1 MNYQVNSSRI
11 LKLLT
16 VGILIGSLTS
26 CGNQEAST
34 TKPESASYVEPA
46 IGKSGGFVYRYV
58 GNKQERLDIAGQWA
72 ASDVRSDGEF
82 DPTRVAA
89 YESIQSLPKDNDYKN
104 FLFEYLFQPS
114 FPGEIENVIKLQAI
128 EFAQKFS
135 KQLNKPIT
143 VKIVGITEK
152 NGEYIANEL
161 PSIIPQE
168 SFGNSLEILE
178 DYVSLERF
186 YRRGGTGGGSAW
198 YSFPKKYG
206 YYLAHTS
213 SLATTDTY
221 WPEVVPHEMSHV
233 LTGYLT
239 ADSGGNRFPEGDPKS
254 KINGHF
260 IEGSANTLG
269 MAAGFQT
276 LGWYSDEMDRLLA
289 RDIAYSKGWKPLT
302 TVDDAVKFIEFIE
315 RRDTEVNA
323 QFSYSAGQVVW
334 EYFIGK
340 YGALKFFEFLGNM
353 RITPNFNENLKKT
366 IGIDRISF
374 YRDAGEYLMKTT
386 QRLSKK

>member
-1 MNYQVNSSRI
+1 MNFNEFRSKI
-11 LKLLT
+11 LKILT
-16 VGILIGSLTS
+16 ISILIGGLSGCSNQAMNTS
-26 CGNQEAST
+26 DSNSEVYIQ
-34 TKPESASYVEPA
+34 PA
-46 IGKSGGFVYRYV
+46 IGKSGGYVYRYV
-58 GNKQERLDIAGQWA
+58 GTKQERLDIAGQWA
-72 ASDVRSDGEF
+72 ASDVRNDVEF
-82 DPTRVAA
+82 DPIRVAA
-89 YESIQSLPKDNDYKN
+89 YKSIQSLPEDNEYKN
-104 FLFEYLFQPS
+104 FVFEYLFQPS
-114 FPGEIENVIKLQAI
+114 FPSEIENVIKLQAI

-135 KQLNKPIT
+135 KQLNRAIT

-152 NGEYIANEL
+152 NGDYIANEL

-198 YSFPKKYG
+198 YSFPKNYG

-239 ADSGGNRFPEGDPKS
+239 TDSGGNRFPEGDPKS

-269 MAAGFQT
+269 MAAGFQA

-289 RDIAYSKGWKPLT
+289 RDIRYFKEWKPLT
-302 TVDDAVKFIEFIE
+302 TIDDAVKFIEFIE
-315 RRDTEVNA
+315 RRDSEVNA

-340 YGALKFFEFLGNM
+340 YGAPKFFEFLGNM

-386 QRLSKK
+386 QRLSQK

>member
-1 MNYQVNSSRI
+1 MNLNESRSKI
-11 LKLLT
+11 LKI
-16 VGILIGSLTS
+16 VSISILMGGLSGCSNQSTNTS
-26 CGNQEAST
+26 DL
-34 TKPESASYVEPA
+34 KSAVYIQPA

-58 GNKQERLDIAGQWA
+58 GSKQERLDVAGQWA
-72 ASDVRSDGEF
+72 ESDVRSNGEF
-82 DPTRVAA
+82 DPIRVAA
-89 YESIQSLPKDNDYKN
+89 YESIQSLPKDSEYKN
-104 FLFEYLFQPS
+104 FVFEYLFQPS

-135 KQLNKPIT
+135 KQLNKAIT

-152 NGEYIANEL
+152 NGDYIANEL

-198 YSFPKKYG
+198 YSFPKNYG

-289 RDIAYSKGWKPLT
+289 RDITYFKEWKPLT

-315 RRDTEVNA
+315 RRDSEVNA

-340 YGALKFFEFLGNM
+340 YGAPKFFEFLGNM

>member
-26 CGNQEAST
+26 CGNQDAGT
-34 TKPESASYVEPA
+34 TKSQSAAYVEPA
-46 IGKSGGFVYRYV
+46 IGKSGGFVYRYI
-58 GNKQERLDIAGQWA
+58 GNKQERLDIADQWA

-82 DPTRVAA
+82 DPIRVAA

-152 NGEYIANEL
+152 NGDYIANEL

-198 YSFPKKYG
+198 YSFPKNYG

-260 IEGSANTLG
+260 IVGSAHTLG

-276 LGWYSDEMDRLLA
+276 LGWYSDEMDSLLA
-289 RDIAYSKGWKPLT
+289 RDIAYFKDWKPLT
-302 TVDDAVKFIEFIE
+302 TVDNAVKFIEFIE
-315 RRDTEVNA
+315 RRDTEVSA

-340 YGALKFFEFLGNM
+340 YGAPKFFEFLGNM

-386 QRLSKK
+386 QRLSQK

>member
-1 MNYQVNSSRI
+1 MITR
-11 LKLLT
+11 
-16 VGILIGSLTS
+16 
-26 CGNQEAST
+26 
-34 TKPESASYVEPA
+34 
-46 IGKSGGFVYRYV
+46 
-58 GNKQERLDIAGQWA
+58 
-72 ASDVRSDGEF
+72 VRSHLNCVIIPQALPIFFPVIIE
-82 DPTRVAA
+82 RVS
-89 YESIQSLPKDNDYKN
+89 EDTPLI
-104 FLFEYLFQPS
+104 S
-114 FPGEIENVIKLQAI
+114 FPPEPTLCASEWEEESMSSSLQMTGKQSHRLEGIKLG
-128 EFAQKFS
+128 E
-135 KQLNKPIT
+135 T
-143 VKIVGITEK
+143 VGITEK

-198 YSFPKKYG
+198 YSFPKNYG

-289 RDIAYSKGWKPLT
+289 RDIAYFKDWKPLT

-334 EYFIGK
+334 EYFIGE
-340 YGALKFFEFLGNM
+340 YGAPKFFEFLGNM

-386 QRLSKK
+386 QRLSQK